1 MNAAHGALSCIEA
14 LAKTLGVLFEPYE
27 IKLLAPLLNCFA
39 DSSDVV
45 RNAAKNAAREVFGG
59 LSAHGVKLAL
69 PDVLKQAAGEETTSW
84 RARVA
89 AIEMLGATA
98 SCAPEATRSR
108 CCRRP
113 CPLWPTLWRTRTTAC
128 ARRRGK
134 RWKKSFP
141 WRRTRKSGP
150 RGRSYLPRRCDP
162 AHCTLQALE
171 ALEQREFARA
181 PDAPALALLAP
192 ILARGLR
199 DRAALTKRRA
209 ALVCGNLAALCA
221 GTAQEQAL
229 APHLPLFQPLL
240 ETNAVG
246 DAHPDVRLAAATAL
260 RKSSTLW
267 VWTACR
273 SSSNV

>member
-1 MNAAHGALSCIEA
+1 MTPSTASTSVRAARKE
-14 LAKTLGVLFEPYE
+14 
-27 IKLLAPLLNCFA
+27 LLA
-39 DSSDVV
+39 
-45 RNAAKNAAREVFGG
+45 
-59 LSAHGVKLAL
+59 AL
-69 PDVLKQAAGEETTSW
+69 
-84 RARVA
+84 
-89 AIEMLGATA
+89 
-98 SCAPEATRSR
+98 
-108 CCRRP
+108 
-113 CPLWPTLWRTRTTAC
+113 
-128 ARRRGK
+128 
-134 RWKKSFP
+134 
-141 WRRTRKSGP
+141 
-150 RGRSYLPRRCDP
+150 CDP

-260 RKSSTLW
+260 AQVRVFLPDQYWVVVNLNFTTHFRLCSLRHSWLLSSLW
-267 VWTACR
+267 
-273 SSSNV
+273 

>member
-1 MNAAHGALSCIEA
+1 MASNPEVRAARKE
-14 LAKTLGVLFEPYE
+14 
-27 IKLLAPLLNCFA
+27 LLA
-39 DSSDVV
+39 
-45 RNAAKNAAREVFGG
+45 
-59 LSAHGVKLAL
+59 AL
-69 PDVLKQAAGEETTSW
+69 
-84 RARVA
+84 
-89 AIEMLGATA
+89 
-98 SCAPEATRSR
+98 
-108 CCRRP
+108 
-113 CPLWPTLWRTRTTAC
+113 
-128 ARRRGK
+128 
-134 RWKKSFP
+134 
-141 WRRTRKSGP
+141 
-150 RGRSYLPRRCDP
+150 CDP

-260 RKSSTLW
+260 AQVVDALGVDRVPFIIQRLTRAALSRTEPDECGDIIAKKGDEVLAAGASERSGAAQALSLVCVESGTVSALMRDDLVPLSRHQTPAAREGALWCLRFWRATTPTLG
-267 VWTACR
+267 TTCR
-273 SSSNV
+273 TR